1 MPADQLMVWGWRV
14 PFLLT
19 VFTTPLAVYMRMHM
33 PEPFEFLEDRQV
45 QVAQRVASTAA
56 LRVARSF
63 TRSHTAAP
71 GSRPGS
77 MQLAASSLKLGSL
90 KAAHQPC
97 PPQLIKP
104 AASLEAHAAGGDF
117 GAQSPASQSAAAA
130 AGLRQTSAK
139 QLSLQLQRSVSITAD
154 GRLVK
159 DAAWAQHQRELEG
172 PAGLSALE
180 CEQEF
185 QHEVR
190 QDTQRV
196 VKCEEASGRSGVSV
210 GIS

>member
-33 PEPFEFLEDRQV
+33 PEPFEFLEDKKQ

-63 TRSHTAAP
+63 TRLHTAAP
-71 GSRPGS
+71 GSRTGS
-77 MQLAASSLKLGSL
+77 MRLSSSLKLGSF
-90 KAAHQPC
+90 KAAQQQRL
-97 PPQLIKP
+97 PQLKP
-104 AASLEAHAAGGDF
+104 AASLEAHACGDF
-117 GAQSPASQSAAAA
+117 GAQSPASQSAA

-159 DAAWAQHQRELEG
+159 DAAWAQQQRQLEG

-185 QHEVR
+185 QQEVR
-190 QDTQRV
+190 QDTELLVCTRPT
-196 VKCEEASGRSGVSV
+196 GGVSV
-210 GIS
+210 GSS